1 MTVTMEAIL
10 PADRQAFL
18 QMAERHFRE
27 LNPAFIPG
35 DDWKKHYFEK
45 ILANSRVCARWIV
58 VDGRRAG
65 FILFGV
71 EDHRFLPR
79 LTGMIY
85 ELHVIPECRR
95 MGVARSCAAQ
105 AIQELE
111 THAPSQIQLE
121 VMEGNK
127 GAHGLW
133 RSLGFEKVSERLV
146 LKEKVG

>member
-27 LNPAFIPG
+27 LNPAFVPG

-45 ILANSRVCARWIV
+45 ILANSRVCARWIL
-58 VDGRRAG
+58 VDGHRAG

-85 ELHVIPECRR
+85 ELHVIPQFRR
-95 MGVARSCAAQ
+95 VGVARNCAAQ
-105 AIQELE
+105 ALQELE
-111 THAPSQIQLE
+111 TRAPSQIQLE
-121 VMEGNK
+121 VMEGNE
-127 GAHGLW
+127 GAHALW

-146 LKEKVG
+146 LKEK